1 MGMWGVII
9 NGIQAAALEHKAIKT
24 GPWDAHTIGYLAIYT
39 VSMFILYSESTCNH
53 SSELCLHPS
62 AVAPILYRMA
72 SSTYF
77 NISILSSDFYGLV
90 IGVFLPRFCA
100 SVLTVFFQAFSSL

>member
-1 MGMWGVII
+1 MWGVII
-9 NGIQAAALEHKAIKT
+9 NGIQAAALEHKGIKA
-24 GPWDAHTIGYLAIYT
+24 GPWDAHVIGYLVIYT
-39 VSMFILYSESTCNH
+39 ASMFILYSESTGDH
-53 SSELCLHPS
+53 SSEFCLYPS
-62 AVAPILYRMA
+62 AVAPMLYRSA

-90 IGVFLPRFCA
+90 IGMFLPSVCA